1 MIMEARVC
9 VDCSG
14 FGVKGV
20 AKLALDGAIE
30 DKGEVRDCPCC
41 MGYGYHVLGT
51 YKSEEEY
58 WQSPHH
64 STISRETA
72 GYSHCTSSGGTLEN
86 DDKTTNYGYSY
97 SCGTSSGRTLED
109 EDETTNYGHSYGC
122 GTSSERLD
130 EDETHHCG
138 HTYSSYGSCSYED
151 NKHECLSM
159 KYQPQSHSETSYLVD
174 IDEYV
179 SKELETPGEEV
190 LNIFRAGLKALSE
203 GAREISVEGYDFHK
217 FGTTHI
223 TVKCGTE
230 TVCNCQVWSNLS
242 ESPAIDKILHEF
254 FERKTCPS
262 ELSNKA

>member
-14 FGVKGV
+14 FGVKRV
-20 AKLALDGAIE
+20 AKLAPDGAIE
-30 DKGEVRDCPCC
+30 DKGEERDCPCC

-51 YKSEEEY
+51 YKSEEEH
-58 WQSPHH
+58 WQTPHH

-72 GYSHCTSSGGTLEN
+72 GYSHC
-86 DDKTTNYGYSY
+86 
-97 SCGTSSGRTLED
+97 TSSGRTLED

-122 GTSSERLD
+122 GTSSERID

-159 KYQPQSHSETSYLVD
+159 KYQPQSHGEASYLVD

-190 LNIFRAGLKALSE
+190 LNIFRAGFKELSE
-203 GAREISVEGYDFHK
+203 GARYVSVEGYEFHK

-223 TVKCGTE
+223 CVKRGTE

-242 ESPAIDKILHEF
+242 ASPAIDKILHEF

-262 ELSNKA
+262 ELGNKA